1 MTEDEL
7 VGWHHRLDGHEF
19 EWTLGVGM
27 DREAC
32 RAAVHGVTE
41 SWTRLSDWTEL
52 NHLVVFLCILC
63 LKHPCLK
70 SFHDNFD
77 MHIPGNLP
85 LTVPSSK
92 SSSFQASSHMCFWCT
107 ALSSIRLLYIIP
119 NRLDC
124 SLPVFTPWYLK
135 SDFYLMSP
143 QNTERYLIIWSQ

>member
-92 SSSFQASSHMCFWCT
+92 SSSFQASSHTCFWCT
-107 ALSSIRLLYIIP
+107 ALSSMRLLYS
-119 NRLDC
+119 N
-124 SLPVFTPWYLK
+124 SLF
-135 SDFYLMSP
+135 
-143 QNTERYLIIWSQ
+143 RIGLIALFLFLLPDIWSLTFIWCPLKTQKGI